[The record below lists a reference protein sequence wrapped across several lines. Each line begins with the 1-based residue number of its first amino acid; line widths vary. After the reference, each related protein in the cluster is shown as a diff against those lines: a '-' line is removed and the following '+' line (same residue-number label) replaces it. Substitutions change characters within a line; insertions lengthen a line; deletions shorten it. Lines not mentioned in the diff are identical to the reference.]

1 MSAAFLFHHPKE
13 RSVAVAIYHCSI
25 KTISRGKSQ
34 SAVAAAAYRAGEK
47 IYNEYDGRTSDY
59 TRKKGIAHTE
69 IMLPDNA
76 PAEFADRAVLW
87 NAVERVEKA
96 KNSQLAR
103 EIEIALPVELS
114 EMQNLSLVREYVKKN
129 FVEHGMCADITI
141 HDKNDGKTNRPSVRF
156 AYSDGQG
163 AR

>member
-1 MSAAFLFHHPKE
+1 MHGGKFTQIMVLPLPSFAASKPTE
-13 RSVAVAIYHCSI
+13 RSIAVAIYHCSI
-25 KTISRGKSQ
+25 KIIGRGSGK

-47 IYNEYDGRTSDY
+47 IFNEYDGRLSDY

-76 PAEFADRAVLW
+76 PAKFSDRAVLW

-103 EIEIALPVELS
+103 EIEIALPKCCFCTVNNSSHIVEQDFMWNS
-114 EMQNLSLVREYVKKN
+114 TVK
-129 FVEHGMCADITI
+129 E
-141 HDKNDGKTNRPSVRF
+141 
-156 AYSDGQG
+156 
-163 AR
+163 